1 MTNYVVLYVA
11 TACVF
16 LAIDAVW
23 LAFVAREFYTSHI
36 GSIMLD
42 RPRFAIAAV
51 FYAVYVI
58 GLVYFA
64 VAPAAAGGG
73 WSTALINGA
82 LFGFFAYLTYD
93 ATNLATIRGFSPVV
107 AVVDTL
113 WGTALSGVSALAGY
127 TIARALGFVQV

>member
-1 MTNYVVLYVA
+1 MTNYVVLYLA

-23 LAFVAREFYTSHI
+23 LAYVARGFYVTHLR
-36 GSIMLD
+36 SILLE
-42 RPRFAIAAV
+42 RPRFAIAGV

-73 WSTALINGA
+73 WSTALING
-82 LFGFFAYLTYD
+82 
-93 ATNLATIRGFSPVV
+93 PVV

-127 TIARALGFVQV
+127 AIARALGFV